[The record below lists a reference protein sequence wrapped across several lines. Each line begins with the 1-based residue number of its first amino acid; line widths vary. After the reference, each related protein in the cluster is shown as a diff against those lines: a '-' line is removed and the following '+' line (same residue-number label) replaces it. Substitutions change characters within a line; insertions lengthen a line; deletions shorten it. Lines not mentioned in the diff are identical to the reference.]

1 MQDELII
8 QPSNGWLATFADLMS
23 LLMCFF
29 VLLLSFSEMDVLKM
43 KEIAGSMRFAF
54 GVQNKIPVT
63 DIPKGTSII
72 AQEFSPG
79 KPQDTPINT
88 VRQFTMNTSENSIEF
103 QSGEKRTV
111 GGKTDKIKKSP
122 DKSIKENKALKLLAE
137 KIKQKLSDQIA
148 NKQVELENL
157 GDVLVIR
164 INERGS
170 FAAGSAFLQPKI
182 KPYIASIIPELNKTA
197 GEIRIS
203 GHTDSLSINNEL
215 FSNNWELA
223 AARAISVVKIFATN
237 THFDTSRLVVESLA
251 ANKPLL
257 DNNSAIARSKNRR
270 VEITIYQGKPK
281 FSPNY
286 SLNKGKKDNG

>member
-1 MQDELII
+1 
-8 QPSNGWLATFADLMS
+8 
-23 LLMCFF
+23 MCFF
-29 VLLLSFSEMDVLKM
+29 VLLLAFSEMDILKM

-88 VRQFTMNTSENSIEF
+88 VRQFTKNNSENSIEF
-103 QSGEKRTV
+103 QSGEKRSV
-111 GGKTDKIKKSP
+111 GGQTTKLKKIA
-122 DKSIKENKALKLLAE
+122 DEGIKENKANKLLAE
-137 KIKQKLSDQIA
+137 KIKQKLSTQIA

-170 FAAGSAFLQPKI
+170 FSAGSAFLQPKI

-203 GHTDSLSINNEL
+203 GHTDSHSINNEL
-215 FSNNWELA
+215 FANNWELA
-223 AARAISVVKIFATN
+223 AARAISVATIFTADYN
-237 THFDTSRLVVESLA
+237 FDTSRLVIESLA

-257 DNNSAIARSKNRR
+257 NNNSSLARSKNRR
-270 VEITIYQGKPK
+270 VEIAIYQGKPK
-281 FSPNY
+281 VSPTY
-286 SLNKGKKDNG
+286 SLTKGEDNNG